1 MLLTIIAF
9 ILILMVIIF
18 IHELGH
24 FLLAKYHHVK
34 VLEFSL
40 GFGKVIFQKKYGDT
54 TYFLKLIPL
63 GGYVKMLN
71 DNPSLTS
78 EEREKT
84 FESSSLLAKYSIIS
98 AGPLFNFILAF
109 FIYFIIANTGE
120 KVLLPIINNPT
131 VNSIAFK
138 SGLLK
143 EDMITHI
150 DNKYISDFNDLNL
163 QVLNSAISNK
173 IVNVTVKRGIEY
185 KTLKMDFTKFNNNLI
200 NKKNNF
206 ISEIGIFPIE
216 YNSTY
221 IINNVVK
228 NSPADKNDIRIND
241 VILNINKFN
250 TNMSSMY
257 QISKSVNKKIEI
269 EILRKE
275 NNKEYKKIIYITPE
289 NKDGKGY
296 IGISFNVLHDENDL
310 NKMFINKRYNFYDS
324 ILSAAHKTKQN
335 IVFTIDR
342 LIDIVKFKISP
353 ENISGP
359 ISTAHTTSIVIEYGF
374 IEIMK
379 YIAIISISVGIFNLI
394 PLPVLD
400 GGHLLIYTIEYIKG
414 SALSEKTLDFV
425 TRFGIFFIVTIS
437 CVTIFNDIKSLL

>member
-24 FLLAKYHHVK
+24 FLLAKYHNVK

-40 GFGKVIFQKKYGDT
+40 GFGKVIFKKKYGDT

-71 DNPSLTS
+71 DNESLTD
-78 EEREKT
+78 EERKKT
-84 FESSSLLAKYSIIS
+84 FESSSLFAKYSIIS

-120 KVLLPIINNPT
+120 KVLLPIINHPT
-131 VNSIAFK
+131 INSIAFK

-173 IVNVTVKRGIEY
+173 IVNITVKRGLEY

-200 NKKNNF
+200 NKKNNV

-221 IINNVVK
+221 VINNVVK
-228 NSPADKNDIRIND
+228 NSPADKNDIRVND

-250 TNMSSMY
+250 TSMSSMY
-257 QISKSVNKKIEI
+257 QISKNANKKIEI

-296 IGISFNVLHDENDL
+296 IGISFNVLHNENDL
-310 NKMFINKRYNFYDS
+310 NKMFINKRYDFYDS
-324 ILSAAHKTKQN
+324 ILSAIHKTKQN

-342 LIDIVKFKISP
+342 LTDIVKFKISP

-374 IEIMK
+374 VEIMK

-437 CVTIFNDIKSLL
+437 CVTIFNDIKNLL